1 MSVKIATKCY
11 WYEKSVNDPP
21 YCRLRRNYI
30 EDIGGCTY
38 CYMDKDVV
46 DVFMQGLNNLM
57 LNKTESSANCRAF
70 VINTY
75 VMVGAYIF
83 YYDA

>member
-11 WYEKSVNDPP
+11 WYEKSINDPP

-57 LNKTESSANCRAF
+57 LNKIIQVEKVRHGMDEF
-70 VINTY
+70 
-75 VMVGAYIF
+75 
-83 YYDA
+83 D